1 MKKIANLLFRNSTIK
16 QTVLKNTFWL
26 FIGQVMGRVL
36 RGVLVIYSARV
47 LGAAQ
52 WGIFSYAIGLV
63 AFLTIFT
70 DLGIN
75 ALITKNTAGLKVA
88 GQAEKVRQEIVSTSF
103 FIKIV
108 LILLGLVAL
117 FIFAPIISKIKEAIP
132 LFPIVA
138 FILIFDNLREFGFS
152 ITRAMEKMEV
162 EAFFFILTNL
172 AIVIFGFVFLIFDP
186 SPISLAYAYVLG
198 TAIGMV
204 STFLFLRKYFQ
215 NIFKY
220 FKQELIKPIITSA
233 WPFAMI
239 GIMGSLMINTDII
252 LLGWFRTAEEL
263 GFYSAAQKPVQILY
277 VLPALLAT
285 SIFPVLARLARK
297 DDEKAAQIISRTISC
312 LLWVAV
318 PIVAVGVLFGKEII
332 ELAYGAS
339 YLPAVISWQ
348 ILITT
353 ILAIFPGTII
363 GNSIFAYDKQKLFIV
378 SATIGALSNIVL
390 DLIFIPIWG
399 APGSAAATVIAQFA
413 TNLFLWNKL
422 KKINPRISL
431 WLKFW

>member
-1 MKKIANLLFRNSTIK
+1 MKKIINLLFENQTIK

-26 FIGQVMGRVL
+26 FMGQVMGRVL

-47 LGAAQ
+47 LGAAS
-52 WGIFSYAIGLV
+52 WGVFSYAIGLV

-88 GQAEKVRQEIVSTSF
+88 GQAEKARQEIVSTSF
-103 FIKIV
+103 FIKII
-108 LILLGLVAL
+108 LILLGLATL
-117 FIFAPIISKIKEAIP
+117 LIFGPIISKIKEAIP

-152 ITRAMEKMEV
+152 ITRAMERMEV

-172 AIVIFGFVFLIFDP
+172 AIVIAGFAFLIFNP
-186 SPISLAYAYVLG
+186 TPISLAYAYAIG
-198 TAIGMV
+198 TAIGMF
-204 STFLFLRKYFQ
+204 STFYFLRKYFRH
-215 NIFKY
+215 IFKY
-220 FKQELIKPIITSA
+220 FREDLIKPIITSA

-285 SIFPVLARLARK
+285 SIFPVLARLAKK
-297 DDEKAAQIISRTISC
+297 DDERVAQIINRTMSC

-318 PIVAVGVLFGKEII
+318 PIVTIGILFGKEII
-332 ELAYGAS
+332 ELAYGVS
-339 YLPAVISWQ
+339 YLPAVLTWQ

-363 GNSIFAYDKQKLFIV
+363 GNSIFAYDKQKLFII
-378 SATIGALSNIVL
+378 SATIGAFSNVVL
-390 DLIFIPIWG
+390 DFIFIPIWG

-422 KKINPRISL
+422 RTINPRISL
-431 WLKFW
+431 WPKFW

>member
-1 MKKIANLLFRNSTIK
+1 MKKILNLFFQNRTVK
-16 QTVLKNTFWL
+16 QTIAKNTFWL
-26 FIGQVMGRVL
+26 FVGQVMGRVL
-36 RGVLVIYSARV
+36 RGILVIYSARI
-47 LGAAQ
+47 LGAAS
-52 WGIFSYAIGLV
+52 WGVFSYAIGLV

-75 ALITKNTAGLKVA
+75 ALITKTSV
-88 GQAEKVRQEIVSTSF
+88 EKVRQEIVSTSF

-108 LILLGLVAL
+108 LILLGLVVL
-117 FIFAPIISKIKEAIP
+117 FMFAPLISKIKEAIP

-138 FILIFDNLREFGFS
+138 LILIFDNLREFGFS
-152 ITRAMEKMEV
+152 ITRAMERMEV

-172 AIVIFGFVFLIFDP
+172 AIVIAGFAFLMFNP
-186 SPISLAYAYVLG
+186 TPISLAYAYVIG
-198 TAIGMV
+198 TAIGMI
-204 STFLFLRKYFQ
+204 STFYFLRKYFR

-220 FKQELIKPIITSA
+220 FREDLIKPILTSA

-285 SIFPVLARLARK
+285 SIFPVLARLAGK
-297 DDEKAAQIISRTISC
+297 DDEKTAQIINRTISC
-312 LLWVAV
+312 LLWVAM
-318 PIVAVGVLFGKEII
+318 PIVVVGILFGKEII
-332 ELAYGAS
+332 KLAYGIS
-339 YLPAVISWQ
+339 YLPSVISWQ
-348 ILITT
+348 ILIVT
-353 ILAIFPGTII
+353 ILAVFPGTII
-363 GNSIFAYDKQKLFIV
+363 GNSIFAYNRQKLFIK
-378 SATIGALSNIVL
+378 SAAIGAFSNIIL

-413 TNLFLWNKL
+413 TNSFLWINL
-422 KKINPRISL
+422 RKINNRISL

>member
-1 MKKIANLLFRNSTIK
+1 MKKILNLLFQNQGLK

-26 FIGQVMGRVL
+26 FMGQVMGRVL

-47 LGAAQ
+47 LGAAS
-52 WGIFSYAIGLV
+52 WGVFSYAIGLV

-75 ALITKNTAGLKVA
+75 ALITKNTAGLKTE
-88 GQAEKVRQEIVSTSF
+88 GAEKVRQEIVSTSF

-108 LILLGLVAL
+108 LILLGLVVL
-117 FIFAPIISKIKEAIP
+117 FVFAPAISKIREAIP

-152 ITRAMEKMEV
+152 ITRAMERMEV

-172 AIVIFGFVFLIFDP
+172 AIVIAGFAFLIFNP
-186 SPISLAYAYVLG
+186 TPIFLAYGYVTG
-198 TAIGMV
+198 TAIGML
-204 STFLFLRKYFQ
+204 STFYFLRKYFRH
-215 NIFKY
+215 IFKY
-220 FKQELIKPIITSA
+220 FREDLVKPILASA

-285 SIFPVLARLARK
+285 SIFPVLARLAGK
-297 DDEKAAQIISRTISC
+297 DDEKAAQIISRTISS
-312 LLWVAV
+312 LLWLAA
-318 PIVAVGVLFGKEII
+318 PIVFVGVLFGKEII
-332 ELAYGAS
+332 QLAYGSS
-339 YLPAVISWQ
+339 YLPSVLSWQ

-363 GNSIFAYDKQKLFIV
+363 GNAIFAYNGQKLFIK
-378 SATIGALSNIVL
+378 SATIGAMSNIVL

-413 TNLFLWNKL
+413 TNIFLWNKL
-422 KKINPRISL
+422 KKINPNIKLMLR
-431 WLKFW
+431 FW

>member
-1 MKKIANLLFRNSTIK
+1 MKKIVSLLLKNRGLK

-36 RGVLVIYSARV
+36 RGFLVIYSARV
-47 LGAAQ
+47 LGAAS

-75 ALITKNTAGLKVA
+75 ALITKNTAGLKTD
-88 GQAEKVRQEIVSTSF
+88 GAEKVRQEIISTSF
-103 FIKIV
+103 FIKII
-108 LILLGLVAL
+108 LILLGLAVLL
-117 FIFAPIISKIKEAIP
+117 FFGPVISKIKDAIP

-172 AIVIFGFVFLIFDP
+172 AIVIFGFVFLMLDP
-186 SPISLAYAYVLG
+186 TPISLAYAYVVG
-198 TAIGMV
+198 TAIGMF
-204 STFLFLRKYFQ
+204 STFYFLRKYFRH
-215 NIFKY
+215 IFKY
-220 FKQELIKPIITSA
+220 FKQDLIRPIITSA

-239 GIMGSLMINTDII
+239 GIMGSLMINTDIV

-285 SIFPVLARLARK
+285 SIFPVLARLAGK
-297 DDEKAAQIISRTISC
+297 DDEKVAQIISRTISS
-312 LLWVAV
+312 LLWIAV
-318 PIVAVGVLFGKEII
+318 PIAVIGILLGKEII
-332 ELAYGAS
+332 QLVYGVS

-353 ILAIFPGTII
+353 ILAVFPGTII
-363 GNSIFAYDKQKLFIV
+363 GNSIFAYNKQKLFIK

-390 DLIFIPIWG
+390 DLVFIPIWG

-413 TNLFLWNKL
+413 TNIFLWNKL
-422 KKINPRISL
+422 KKINPNIKLR
-431 WLKFW
+431 LKFW